1 MFHLVQSQSPAD
13 WEGVPS
19 GGSWVAA
26 PPGGGTSVLR
36 PHPPACVASHDAPRI
51 DERAA
56 TRGFG

>member
-1 MFHLVQSQSPAD
+1 
-13 WEGVPS
+13 VPS